1 MEKEKRYSY
10 IRKQL
15 AKGTVGA
22 CILSGLALFLFIG
35 YSFYRK
41 GAAGI
46 PVSALAFLSVD
57 LAAFSL
63 SLTLPAERGEFIE
76 RRPLYC
82 VRTVD
87 ILLLFVWLFFLF
99 LGIRAYI
106 L

>member
-22 CILSGLALFLFIG
+22 CILSGLALFLFIFCIG

-46 PVSALAFLSVD
+46 PV
-57 LAAFSL
+57 SL